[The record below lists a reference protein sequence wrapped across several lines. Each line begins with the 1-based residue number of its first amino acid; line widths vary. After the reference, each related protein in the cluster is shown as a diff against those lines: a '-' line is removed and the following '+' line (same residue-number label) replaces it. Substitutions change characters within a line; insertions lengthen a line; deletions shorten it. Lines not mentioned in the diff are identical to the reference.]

1 MSNPEIISAEPL
13 AAEAEEAKKI
23 YAAYELSD
31 ETLSL
36 ATEVE
41 DRLQAVFRRHDRLAE
56 LNQFKVLD
64 AFRKEYLAETDFAG
78 STGYGYGDSGRDK
91 LERIYARVMGAEA
104 ALVRQQISSGTHA
117 IATALFGILRPGDE
131 LLSITGTPYDT
142 LHDVIGIEGPN
153 GLGSLADFGITYRE
167 LPLVSGEI
175 DFKTIAG
182 PEGLKPNTKMVILQ
196 RSRGY
201 ANRPSLTIDAIQRAA
216 ELIHKQKPDC
226 IVFVDN
232 CYGEFVELREPTQVG
247 VDLIAGS
254 LIKNPGGGL
263 APTGGYVVG
272 RQDLVDL
279 AAARLTAPGVGSEI
293 GASLNLNRTLIQ
305 GFYLAPRTVS
315 DCLKGLDFAAA
326 YFESVGLKTNPGS
339 GELRRDLI
347 QMMHFESAEQLTT
360 FCQAVQAASPVD
372 SFVTPV
378 PGPMPGYDVDV
389 IMAAGAFVQG
399 SSIELSADGPL
410 REPYMAFMQGGL
422 VYANIKLAVLLAAEK
437 LRSLEA

>member
-1 MSNPEIISAEPL
+1 MSQPEFIAAQAL

-23 YAAYELSD
+23 YAAYDLSD
-31 ETLSL
+31 ETLAL
-36 ATEVE
+36 ADEVE
-41 DRLQAVFRRHDRLAE
+41 DRLVKVFRRHDRLAE

-64 AFRKEYLAETDFAG
+64 AFRKEYVAESDFAG

-131 LLSITGTPYDT
+131 LLSLTGTPYDT
-142 LHDVIGIEGPN
+142 LHDVIGIDGPN
-153 GLGSLADFGITYRE
+153 GLGSLRDFDIHYRE

-175 DFKTIAG
+175 DFDAITG
-182 PEGLKPNTKMVILQ
+182 PDGLRTNTKMVLLQ

-201 ANRPSLTIDAIQRAA
+201 ADRPSLTIDAIQRAA
-216 ELIHKQKPDC
+216 EIIHTQKPDC

-247 VDLIAGS
+247 ADLIAGS

-272 RQDLVDL
+272 KEELVEL

-326 YFESVGLKTNPGS
+326 YFEAVGLQTNPRA

-347 QMMHFESAEQLTT
+347 QMMHFETAEQLTT

-372 SFVTPV
+372 SFVTPI